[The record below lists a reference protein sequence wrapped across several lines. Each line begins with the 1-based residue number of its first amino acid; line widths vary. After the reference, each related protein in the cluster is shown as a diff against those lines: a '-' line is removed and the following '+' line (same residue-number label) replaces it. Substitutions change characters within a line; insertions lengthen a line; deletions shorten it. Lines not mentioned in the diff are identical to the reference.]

1 MLSIRIVGKL
11 CLVLRHVKLVASR
24 EMLRDQKFVL
34 SHGIMMSLQ
43 QMHYLS
49 MALSIIRQKTIPL
62 LTLRSQ
68 VKVYKKFCI
77 CIGTVIRFVHLDA
90 GSSYAGGQWAA
101 GDEPVYYVVSPQD
114 VVIAKPRLV

>member
-1 MLSIRIVGKL
+1 MCL
-11 CLVLRHVKLVASR
+11 LVLRCVKLVVSR
-24 EMLRDQKFVL
+24 EKLRDQKFVL

-49 MALSIIRQKTIPL
+49 MALSITRQKTIPL
-62 LTLRSQ
+62 PTLRSQ
-68 VKVYKKFCI
+68 VEVYKNYWI
-77 CIGTVIRFVHLDA
+77 CIGTVVRFVHLDT

-101 GDEPVYYVVSPQD
+101 GDEPVYYIVSPKD